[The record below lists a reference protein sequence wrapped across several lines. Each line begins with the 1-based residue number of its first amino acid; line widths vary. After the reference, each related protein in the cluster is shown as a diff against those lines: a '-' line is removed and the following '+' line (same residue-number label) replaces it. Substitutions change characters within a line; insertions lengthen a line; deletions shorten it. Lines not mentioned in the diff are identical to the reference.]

1 MLKKLDQTLPLA
13 ESSNL
18 ADAEIAGRCFLA
30 CRGVPDYLMTLIR
43 GAFAEA
49 IQRGSECIEISDLAR
64 VFERKLSQQRVL
76 SEQSNPFIGDL
87 DRSALDRVQP
97 ADETRMPGVGLTP
110 RAARPRKH
118 SVTANDLLGV

>member
-13 ESSNL
+13 ELSNL
-18 ADAEIAGRCFLA
+18 SDAEIAGRCYLA
-30 CRGVPDYLMTLIR
+30 CRGIPDYLMTLIH

-49 IQRGSECIEISDLAR
+49 LQRGSERIEIADFAR

-76 SEQSNPFIGDL
+76 VEQSNPFLGDL

-97 ADETRMPGVGLTP
+97 ADETRRPGVGLTP
-110 RAARPRKH
+110 RAARSRRH
-118 SVTANDLLGV
+118 SVTANGLLGV